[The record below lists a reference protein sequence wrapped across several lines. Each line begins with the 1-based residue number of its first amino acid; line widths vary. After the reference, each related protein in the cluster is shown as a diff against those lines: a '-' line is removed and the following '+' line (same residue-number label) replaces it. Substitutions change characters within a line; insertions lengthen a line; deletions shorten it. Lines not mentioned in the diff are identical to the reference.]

1 MPETYIR
8 KQTLVNGERYITQEL
23 KDLEHDILSASDRD
37 AALEYE
43 LFTRL
48 RQTLCDAVT
57 RVQGPP
63 P

>member
-37 AALEYE
+37 AAL
-43 LFTRL
+43 
-48 RQTLCDAVT
+48 
-57 RVQGPP
+57 GI
-63 P
+63 